1 VAGFAVRELNT
12 LAIAFNN
19 VVGTKHLTVLV
30 GLLAVALSMLLG
42 AGHAFLP
49 GHGKTIMAAYLVGRR
64 GPYEVIRGHLARVA
78 TGCLE
83 HGIEVRKPNC

>member
-1 VAGFAVRELNT
+1 
-12 LAIAFNN
+12 
-19 VVGTKHLTVLV
+19 
-30 GLLAVALSMLLG
+30 MLLG